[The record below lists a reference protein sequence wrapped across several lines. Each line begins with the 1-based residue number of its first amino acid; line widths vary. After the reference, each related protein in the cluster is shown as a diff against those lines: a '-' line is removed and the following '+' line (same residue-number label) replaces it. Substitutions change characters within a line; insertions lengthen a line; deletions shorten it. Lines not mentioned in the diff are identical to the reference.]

1 MVTKQQLIKNPRRPK
16 RRSTNVPALKGSP
29 FKKGV
34 KGIFSVFVLKFNV
47 FYFFLH
53 V

>member
-29 FKKGV
+29 QR
-34 KGIFSVFVLKFNV
+34 KGICLKVYTLSPKNPIPLIV
-47 FYFFLH
+47 K
-53 V
+53 